1 MQRPTLSLAF
11 LALAALGA
19 GCTVHQTEPPPLT
32 GPSEFALSLAVS
44 VTPDIINQDGAS
56 QSAITVTARDANARP
71 ISGLAIHLDMLVER
85 VPQDFGTLSARNIA
99 TGADGRATAMY
110 TAPPPPPPA
119 AGGAGSIVT
128 IGATPKGSNFQT
140 AVPQTADIRL
150 VPPGVILPPA
160 DTPTPAFTYSPTA
173 VNTNVPVIFDASA
186 SCPGAVSATGACAS
200 SGTITRYSWNF
211 GDGTSGASQ
220 VVTHTF
226 TNQNTF
232 SVTLTVT
239 NDRGVS
245 ASITRAVS
253 VSTSAAPT
261 ASFVFSP
268 AQPVV
273 GQSIVFNA
281 DASKAAP
288 GHTIVQFS
296 WIWGDGTPNG
306 EGFLTQHTYATSGT
320 YNVTLTVR
328 DDTDQRSTATQGVT
342 VGSGTP
348 TASFTFA
355 VTNPATHTLQVDGSA
370 SVAFGGSTITGYT
383 WLWGDGA
390 TDTGSAGVRTHT
402 YAGAGTYTV
411 RLTVTDSI
419 GRTGSVSN
427 SITVP

>member
-1 MQRPTLSLAF
+1 MMNRLTSSLAC
-11 LALAALGA
+11 LALVALGA
-19 GCTVHQTEPPPLT
+19 GCTVHQTSSPPLT
-32 GPSEFALSLAVS
+32 GPSEFALSLVVS

-56 QSAITVTARDANARP
+56 QSAVAVMARDANARP
-71 ISGLAIHLDMLVER
+71 IAGLTIHLDMLVNG

-99 TGADGRATAMY
+99 TGSDGRATAVY

-128 IGATPKGSNFQT
+128 ISVTPKGSNFQT
-140 AVPQTADIRL
+140 AVSQTADIRL

-173 VNTNVPVIFDASA
+173 VNTNVPVIFDASG
-186 SCPGAVSATGACAS
+186 SCPGAVSSSGACTS
-200 SGTITRYSWNF
+200 SGSITRYSWNF

-220 VVTHTF
+220 VATHTF
-226 TNQNTF
+226 TSPNTYN
-232 SVTLTVT
+232 VTLTVT

-253 VSTSAAPT
+253 VSTSAGPT

-268 AQPVV
+268 TQPVV

-306 EGFLTQHTYATSGT
+306 DGFLTQHTYATNGT
-320 YNVTLTVR
+320 YNVDR
-328 DDTDQRSTATQGVT
+328 K
-342 VGSGTP
+342 
-348 TASFTFA
+348 
-355 VTNPATHTLQVDGSA
+355 
-370 SVAFGGSTITGYT
+370 SV
-383 WLWGDGA
+383 
-390 TDTGSAGVRTHT
+390 V
-402 YAGAGTYTV
+402 
-411 RLTVTDSI
+411 
-419 GRTGSVSN
+419 
-427 SITVP
+427 